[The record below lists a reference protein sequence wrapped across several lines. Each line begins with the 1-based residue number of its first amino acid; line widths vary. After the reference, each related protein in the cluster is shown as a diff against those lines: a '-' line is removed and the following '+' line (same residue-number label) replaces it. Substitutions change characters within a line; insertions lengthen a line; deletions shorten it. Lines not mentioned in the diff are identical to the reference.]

1 MVFSF
6 HLLNF
11 AYMSTPRSAHVDNG
25 HATSRVSLKRTPST
39 PFWMLIPFSFLGS
52 PASRLLDYYF
62 RWASGDV
69 AEISL
74 KFHQNRFLRGARDP
88 HVNFSLLVRGI
99 FSMFQWLVSLIVAV

>member
-1 MVFSF
+1 M
-6 HLLNF
+6 
-11 AYMSTPRSAHVDNG
+11 DNG